1 MDVTTTAAGSGA
13 PLLPPRSDSPAAAA
27 PTAAMTDEQRSSM
40 EDNRLRDDAS
50 QTASVSG
57 ASGSGVSSTS
67 AGPGCQE
74 ISSMPDASAVVLASS
89 TDAELAAQN
98 LEQRLMASGHE
109 RPEGDAC
116 TICYLYI
123 GLPMHEHSKMN
134 ACCMKK
140 VCNGC
145 GLAARRRGIFDSC
158 PFCRT
163 PLPSDEASML
173 AMVQKRADK
182 GDAEAMYYL
191 GDNYFYGELG
201 LIKDAPRAIELY
213 TKGAELGSLDAHS
226 QLGHAYYNGNG
237 VEEDKPRGIHHWQ
250 QAAMKGHVDSR
261 HNLGSV
267 EDDNGNYKLAVQHW
281 MISAKMGDEGSLNDI
296 KSMFKEGY
304 ATRAQYAEALLGY
317 RDASE
322 EMKSPQREEAK
333 RLGV

>member
-1 MDVTTTAAGSGA
+1 MGRA
-13 PLLPPRSDSPAAAA
+13 PKALLLPPRPDSSA
-27 PTAAMTDEQRSSM
+27 PKAAMTDEQRSSM

-57 ASGSGVSSTS
+57 ASGSGVSSS
-67 AGPGCQE
+67 SDGPGCQE
-74 ISSMPDASAVVLASS
+74 ISSMPNADVVLAST
-89 TDAELAAQN
+89 TDAAESAAQN

-109 RPEGDAC
+109 RTEGDAC

-123 GLPMHEHSKMN
+123 GLPTHEHSRMN

-140 VCNGC
+140 VCKGC
-145 GLAARRRGIFDSC
+145 ALAARRRGMFDSC

-182 GDAEAMYYL
+182 GDAEAIYYL

-201 LIKDAPRAIELY
+201 LMKDAPRAIELY

-226 QLGHAYYNGNG
+226 QLGHAYYKGNG

-250 QAAMKGHVDSR
+250 QATMKGHVDSR
-261 HNLGSV
+261 HNLGAA
-267 EDDNGNYKLAVQHW
+267 EDDNGNHQLAVEHW
-281 MISAKMGDEGSLNDI
+281 MISAKMERENSLNDI
-296 KSMFKEGY
+296 KEMFKEGH
-304 ATRAQYAEALLGY
+304 ATKAQYAEALLGY
-317 RDASE
+317 RDAVE
-322 EMKSPQREEAK
+322 ETKSPQREEAK

>member
-1 MDVTTTAAGSGA
+1 MDVTTTAAGGGA
-13 PLLPPRSDSPAAAA
+13 ALLPPRPDSSA

-57 ASGSGVSSTS
+57 ASGSGVSSS
-67 AGPGCQE
+67 SDGPGCQE
-74 ISSMPDASAVVLASS
+74 ISSMPNADVVLAST
-89 TDAELAAQN
+89 TDAAESAAQN

-109 RPEGDAC
+109 RTEGDAC

-123 GLPMHEHSKMN
+123 GLPTHEHSRMN
-134 ACCMKK
+134 ACCMKR

-145 GLAARRRGIFDSC
+145 LLVAARRGMLDRC

-163 PLPSDEASML
+163 PIPAPDDDASKL

-182 GDAEAMYYL
+182 GDAEAIYYL

-201 LIKDAPRAIELY
+201 LMKDAPRAIELY

-237 VEEDKPRGIHHWQ
+237 VEEDKPRGISHWQ
-250 QAAMKGHVDSR
+250 KAAMKGHVLSR
-261 HNLGSV
+261 HNLGFV
-267 EDDNGNYKLAVQHW
+267 EYESGNYEIAVQHL
-281 MISAKMGDEGSLNDI
+281 MISAKMGYQRSLNDL
-296 KSMFKEGY
+296 KDMFKEGQ
-304 ATRAQYAEALLGY
+304 ANKAQYAEALLGY
-317 RDASE
+317 RDSVE
-322 EMKSPQREEAK
+322 EMKSPQREESK
-333 RLGV
+333 RLGD